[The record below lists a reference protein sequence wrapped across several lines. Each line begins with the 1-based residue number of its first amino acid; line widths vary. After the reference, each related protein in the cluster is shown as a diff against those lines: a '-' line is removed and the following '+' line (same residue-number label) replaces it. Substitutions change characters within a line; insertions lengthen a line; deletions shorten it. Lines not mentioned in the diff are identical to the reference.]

1 MTRTN
6 LRLYHQFGALL
17 KSRDPSE
24 EMLPRKAKE
33 KQKETPMLTDVLSGL
48 FIYLF
53 KRLKENL
60 LF

>member
-1 MTRTN
+1 
-6 LRLYHQFGALL
+6 
-17 KSRDPSE
+17 
-24 EMLPRKAKE
+24 MLPRKAKE
-33 KQKETPMLTDVLSGL
+33 KQKETPMHTVVLSGL

>member
-17 KSRDPSE
+17 KFRDPSE
-24 EMLPRKAKE
+24 EMLLRKAKE

-53 KRLKENL
+53 
-60 LF
+60 